1 VQSLRTSEILFVNKG
16 QKEIFTYITMKY
28 SLKGHVGDSQ
38 RHNRSRDHVTTSEP
52 AWQVSKSFVVA
63 FIISMHGHGL
73 GFHVGSNQ
81 VYMRGVTANEQD
93 GK

>member
-1 VQSLRTSEILFVNKG
+1 
-16 QKEIFTYITMKY
+16 MKY
-28 SLKGHVGDSQ
+28 SLKGHVGGDSQ

-73 GFHVGSNQ
+73 GFHVGSN
-81 VYMRGVTANEQD
+81 MRGVTANEQD